1 VDRTDP
7 TDPTDPTDM
16 INKSGKIQHLEMRGI
31 TKGFPGV
38 LSNKDVNLEVRSGE
52 VLAVLGEN
60 GAGKTTLMNILYGLY
75 QPDAGKILIN
85 GQPVRINSPREAI
98 QHGIGMVH
106 QHFMLVPTLTV
117 SENVALGLPS
127 PKGPVVDL
135 KGVSRKIKEIS
146 ESYGL
151 TIQPDAY
158 VWQLSVGE
166 QQRVE
171 IVKALYRG
179 ANLMILDEPTSVL
192 TPQESSDLILLLKKM
207 AAGGTPI
214 ILITHKLN
222 EVMAVSDRVAVLRDG
237 EMIGTFKT
245 AETSPGELAIRMVGR
260 ELSPCARGSTGSTG
274 KTVLEL
280 KDVWASGDKGP
291 TALSGVSLDVKA
303 GEIVGIAGVSGNGQK
318 ELADAVSGLKRVSK
332 GQILLK
338 GKTITN
344 LSPNRII
351 RQGMGYIPEDRIH
364 VGTIPSFSVWEN
376 LILKDHHRPPYSV
389 SIFLQYRRIKDL
401 CASMVSKY
409 GVKTPTLETLT
420 GRLSGG
426 NIQRVVLAREITRS
440 PVALVAASPTRGL
453 DIAATQYVHSKL
465 LEARQNG
472 IGVLLI
478 SEDLEELLELCDRIA
493 VIYGGRIMKVMP
505 VEEADER
512 SLGLLMAGVDTRG

>member
-1 VDRTDP
+1 
-7 TDPTDPTDM
+7 
-16 INKSGKIQHLEMRGI
+16 MRGI
-31 TKGFPGV
+31 TKAFPGV
-38 LSNKDVNLEVRSGE
+38 LSNNNVNIELSAGE
-52 VLAVLGEN
+52 VLAILGEN
-60 GAGKTTLMNILYGLY
+60 GAGKTTLMNVLYGLY
-75 QPDAGKILIN
+75 QPDAGQILIN
-85 GQPVRINSPREAI
+85 GQPVTINSPREAI

-117 SENVALGLPS
+117 SENLALGLPS

-135 KGVSRKIKEIS
+135 KGVAKKIKEIS
-146 ESYGL
+146 EAYGL
-151 TIQPDAY
+151 AIHPDAY

-179 ANLMILDEPTSVL
+179 ANLLILDEPTSVL
-192 TPQESSDLILLLKKM
+192 TPQESADLIVLLRKM
-207 AAGGTPI
+207 AEGGTPI
-214 ILITHKLN
+214 ILISHKMN
-222 EVMAVSDRVAVLRDG
+222 EVMAVSSRITVLRDG
-237 EMIGTFKT
+237 EVVATVRT
-245 AETSPGELAIRMVGR
+245 AETSPGDLALKMVGR
-260 ELSPCARGSTGSTG
+260 ELPRCTRGEARSTG
-274 KTVLEL
+274 KTVLEVNDL
-280 KDVWASGDKGP
+280 WAAGDKGP
-291 TALSGVSLDVKA
+291 TALAGATLDVKA

-318 ELADAVSGLKRVSK
+318 ELAEVISGLRKATK
-332 GQILLK
+332 GQVILN
-338 GKTITN
+338 GKRITN
-344 LSPNRII
+344 LTPYRII
-351 RQGMGYIPEDRIH
+351 RQGLGYVPEDRIH

-376 LILKDHHRPPYSV
+376 LILKDHYLPPYAK
-389 SIFLQYRRIKDL
+389 SIFLQYRRIKDA
-401 CASMVSKY
+401 CGSMVSKY
-409 GVKTPTLETLT
+409 GVKTPSLDTFT

-465 LEARQNG
+465 LEARENG

-512 SLGLLMAGVDTRG
+512 ALGLLMAGVGEAQSA